1 MNMSYGGSGGSAS
14 SAACLKLG
22 ELADKGV
29 LIASSSGNSGIGSV
43 GWPSSCPKVYSVG
56 ATNGTDRRS
65 SYSSTNEYV
74 AFSAPGGEYSD
85 WNADGIDDL
94 VYAYAR
100 DDSYVQTSNNGNPMI
115 GAQGTS
121 MASPHGAGFLG
132 LIKYYYEDIV
142 KPFES
147 NATLPDSLTYVEVD
161 KMLAANLLTNDVN
174 KEARPNDSVAR
185 PGWDEHLG
193 YGIIDLKKAIKAIDS
208 FQSGYFTSFDTLPY
222 YEGPSTVTLTPEES
236 YTGQFTITPS
246 GVAGEGFNEVTYT
259 YQTEFLDIQSEGLT
273 FTVSK
278 QEDYDWAGWINT
290 TVLFDFP
297 LVDGAELP
305 FEGYE
310 LLSVGVNV
318 IFNVIGE
325 AYDVNFPVL
334 KARLLNPTGIAVQ
347 EVVSSFVDGQ
357 GSFVFS
363 DIEPG
368 TYRMAIGSD
377 INGDNS
383 WGGPGEMS
391 GTTANFEITDA
402 NINDLAISLS
412 PELEGVANTSPV
424 ITSTPIRDA
433 YVNQLYFYPVR
444 ATDEDGDNLN
454 YSMEVINNSDGE
466 PADFISINQTGR
478 VSGTPREDDEGEYS
492 INIIV
497 TDGVDAAVQEF
508 VLTVNE

>member
-1 MNMSYGGSGGSAS
+1 M
-14 SAACLKLG
+14 
-22 ELADKGV
+22 
-29 LIASSSGNSGIGSV
+29 
-43 GWPSSCPKVYSVG
+43 
-56 ATNGTDRRS
+56 
-65 SYSSTNEYV
+65 
-74 AFSAPGGEYSD
+74 
-85 WNADGIDDL
+85 
-94 VYAYAR
+94 
-100 DDSYVQTSNNGNPMI
+100 
-115 GAQGTS
+115 
-121 MASPHGAGFLG
+121 
-132 LIKYYYEDIV
+132 
-142 KPFES
+142 
-147 NATLPDSLTYVEVD
+147 
-161 KMLAANLLTNDVN
+161 
-174 KEARPNDSVAR
+174 
-185 PGWDEHLG
+185 
-193 YGIIDLKKAIKAIDS
+193 
-208 FQSGYFTSFDTLPY
+208 
-222 YEGPSTVTLTPEES
+222 
-236 YTGQFTITPS
+236 
-246 GVAGEGFNEVTYT
+246 
-259 YQTEFLDIQSEGLT
+259 
-273 FTVSK
+273 
-278 QEDYDWAGWINT
+278 
-290 TVLFDFP
+290 
-297 LVDGAELP
+297 
-305 FEGYE
+305 
-310 LLSVGVNV
+310 

-466 PADFISINQTGR
+466 SADFISINQSGR
-478 VSGTPREDDEGEYS
+478 VSGTPREDDAGEYS
-492 INIIV
+492 ISIIV
-497 TDGVDAAVQEF
+497 TDGVDAAVQEY